1 MIAAAIIESP
11 LGVQPNQIF
20 VLRIHILGRDE
31 STTPLDMK
39 KEAPS
44 PGLSRLMNGDTLSIE
59 VRALLNQNYT
69 FVVQQA
75 IATIPAAG
83 CIAEITIPIKPFS
96 NLPGG
101 MRERLLISFLDKQ
114 RQPLYGKPF
123 IVEVFVSQYVKRGH
137 EGHHVLT
144 IPQ

>member
-1 MIAAAIIESP
+1 
-11 LGVQPNQIF
+11 
-20 VLRIHILGRDE
+20 
-31 STTPLDMK
+31 
-39 KEAPS
+39 
-44 PGLSRLMNGDTLSIE
+44 MNGDTLSIE

-123 IVEVFVSQYVKRGH
+123 IVEVFVSQHVKRGH